1 MNGQLQGLYPG
12 EINPTLIL
20 FSHEAC
26 LHLNGHVKSQNKGY
40 WSAEYPVVIHMV
52 SLYDVKS
59 HVWCVANATRII
71 GPTFFRPDIHTN
83 T

>member
-1 MNGQLQGLYPG
+1 MNGHLQGLYPG

-20 FSHEAC
+20 FSHEAR
-26 LHLNGHVKSQNKGY
+26 LHLNGHVKSQNKEY
-40 WSAEYPVVIHMV
+40 WSAENPMVIHTV
-52 SLYDVKS
+52 SLYDVKG

-71 GPTFFRPDIHTN
+71 GFTFFKPEIHTN